1 MVGSNEHAQ
10 LREALEFCLE
20 KDLERILLSNPSD
33 PDHFSKSK
41 IRPLLLKGN
50 LIFQAEEQKGKQAF
64 HKNLSRD
71 EAVIYVEN
79 CLNGPFRQA
88 EITCARGKATVLV
101 SKKGKMT
108 VKFKKQARM
117 ITQAALEHNR
127 KKQYLLPEGT
137 AVPFLV
143 DLGVMTKEGT
153 IVHSR
158 YDKYR

>member
-1 MVGSNEHAQ
+1 MVESNEHAQ

-50 LIFQAEEQKGKQAF
+50 LIFQAESRKANRLFIK
-64 HKNLSRD
+64 LSRD

-117 ITQAALEHNR
+117 INQATWSITV
-127 KKQYLLPEGT
+127 K
-137 AVPFLV
+137 AVSFTGRNSGSV
-143 DLGVMTKEGT
+143 SGRSWG
-153 IVHSR
+153 
-158 YDKYR
+158 YDKRRHYCPQPL

>member
-108 VKFKKQARM
+108 VKL
-117 ITQAALEHNR
+117 I
-127 KKQYLLPEGT
+127 
-137 AVPFLV
+137 
-143 DLGVMTKEGT
+143 
-153 IVHSR
+153 
-158 YDKYR
+158 

>member
-33 PDHFSKSK
+33 TDHFSKSK
-41 IRPLLLKGN
+41 SRPLLLKGN

-79 CLNGPFRQA
+79 CLNVPFRQA

-117 ITQAALEHNR
+117 INQAAF
-127 KKQYLLPEGT
+127 G
-137 AVPFLV
+137 A
-143 DLGVMTKEGT
+143 
-153 IVHSR
+153 
-158 YDKYR
+158 